1 MGTLADICVLE
12 EVLVLPI
19 DADET
24 KRPVDI
30 VVPATMW
37 CPEWCTSKALQDGE
51 KKVDTAGVQL
61 DSLALKLT
69 DVERNLDENELESLE
84 NESVME
90 LLESVTEVKNE
101 YQNLR
106 KDLQEVQQLQKEMTN
121 SLRYQLRNMT
131 QTFRGLKKKIESNSI
146 PVHLVPPPA
155 GSSSRGAGHEAR
167 EAQHHAHPPGQ
178 LLLPQ
183 PDLTV
188 HDHGPRRVMGG
199 GGGGSMLKSV
209 SKN

>member
-1 MGTLADICVLE
+1 MITNALCDLE
-12 EVLVLPI
+12 
-19 DADET
+19 
-24 KRPVDI
+24 K
-30 VVPATMW
+30 
-37 CPEWCTSKALQDGE
+37 C
-51 KKVDTAGVQL
+51 VDTAGLQL
-61 DSLALKLT
+61 DTLALKLT

-106 KDLQEVQQLQKEMTN
+106 KDLQEVQQLQKEMTS

-146 PVHLVPPPA
+146 PVHLVPPPNGA
-155 GSSSRGAGHEAR
+155 SSRGGTNEPR
-167 EAQHHAHPPGQ
+167 ESHPHAQPHM
-178 LLLPQ
+178 LPQ

-188 HDHGPRRVMGG
+188 HDHGPRRATGV
-199 GGGGSMLKSV
+199 LKSV

>member
-1 MGTLADICVLE
+1 MITNALCDLE
-12 EVLVLPI
+12 
-19 DADET
+19 
-24 KRPVDI
+24 K
-30 VVPATMW
+30 
-37 CPEWCTSKALQDGE
+37 C
-51 KKVDTAGVQL
+51 VDTAGVQL

-106 KDLQEVQQLQKEMTN
+106 KDLQEVQQLQKEMTC

-131 QTFRGLKKKIESNSI
+131 QTFRVLKKKIESNSV
-146 PVHLVPPPA
+146 PVHHLPPPTGA
-155 GSSSRGAGHEAR
+155 GGSSRSGATDHQQLQQ
-167 EAQHHAHPPGQ
+167 QHHHHHHREPLTAGVRM
-178 LLLPQ
+178 LPQ
-183 PDLTV
+183 PDLTTAHV
-188 HDHGPRRVMGG
+188 HASGTKRSGG
-199 GGGGSMLKSV
+199 LLLLKSG

>member
-1 MGTLADICVLE
+1 MISNALCDLEKCVY
-12 EVLVLPI
+12 
-19 DADET
+19 
-24 KRPVDI
+24 
-30 VVPATMW
+30 
-37 CPEWCTSKALQDGE
+37 
-51 KKVDTAGVQL
+51 TAGVQL
-61 DSLALKLT
+61 DSLAVKLT
-69 DVERNLDENELESLE
+69 DVERNLDENELESIE

-155 GSSSRGAGHEAR
+155 GSSSRNAGHEAR
-167 EAQHHAHPPGQ
+167 DSQHHPHPPH
-178 LLLPQ
+178 LLPQ

-188 HDHGPRRVMGG
+188 HDHGPRRAAG
-199 GGGGSMLKSV
+199 MLKSGKRTLV
-209 SKN
+209 RTLRALYGQFVPDLVWTVFYLTHWRTLHVNYCKL

>member
-1 MGTLADICVLE
+1 MISNALCDLE
-12 EVLVLPI
+12 
-19 DADET
+19 
-24 KRPVDI
+24 K
-30 VVPATMW
+30 
-37 CPEWCTSKALQDGE
+37 C
-51 KKVDTAGVQL
+51 VDTAGVQL

-155 GSSSRGAGHEAR
+155 GSSSRGAGGHEGR
-167 EAQHHAHPPGQ
+167 EAQHHHAHPPGQ

-188 HDHGPRRVMGG
+188 HDHGPRRLMGG
-199 GGGGSMLKSV
+199 AGGSMLKSV

>member
-1 MGTLADICVLE
+1 MITNALCDLE
-12 EVLVLPI
+12 
-19 DADET
+19 
-24 KRPVDI
+24 K
-30 VVPATMW
+30 
-37 CPEWCTSKALQDGE
+37 C
-51 KKVDTAGVQL
+51 VDTAGVQL

-106 KDLQEVQQLQKEMTN
+106 KDLQEVQQLQKEMTS

-131 QTFRGLKKKIESNSI
+131 QTFRGLKKKIESNAI
-146 PVHLVPPPA
+146 PVHLVPGPA
-155 GSSSRGAGHEAR
+155 GSSSRTAGNEAR
-167 EAQHHAHPPGQ
+167 EQAHPQNPPH
-178 LLLPQ
+178 LLPQ

-188 HDHGPRRVMGG
+188 HDHGPRRVPV
-199 GGGGSMLKSV
+199 MLKSV

>member
-1 MGTLADICVLE
+1 MITNALCDLE
-12 EVLVLPI
+12 
-19 DADET
+19 
-24 KRPVDI
+24 K
-30 VVPATMW
+30 
-37 CPEWCTSKALQDGE
+37 C
-51 KKVDTAGVQL
+51 VDTAGVQL

-106 KDLQEVQQLQKEMTN
+106 KDLQEVQQLQKEMTC

-131 QTFRGLKKKIESNSI
+131 QTFRVLKKKIESNSV
-146 PVHLVPPPA
+146 PVHHLPPPTGA
-155 GSSSRGAGHEAR
+155 GGSSRSGTADHQQQQ
-167 EAQHHAHPPGQ
+167 QHHREPLTAGVRM
-178 LLLPQ
+178 LPQ
-183 PDLTV
+183 PDLTTAHV
-188 HDHGPRRVMGG
+188 HASSTKRSGG
-199 GGGGSMLKSV
+199 LLLLKSG

>member
-1 MGTLADICVLE
+1 MISNALCDLE
-12 EVLVLPI
+12 
-19 DADET
+19 
-24 KRPVDI
+24 K
-30 VVPATMW
+30 
-37 CPEWCTSKALQDGE
+37 C
-51 KKVDTAGVQL
+51 VDTAGVQL

-155 GSSSRGAGHEAR
+155 GSSSRNAAHDAR
-167 EAQHHAHPPGQ
+167 GEMPHHPHPPH

-188 HDHGPRRVMGG
+188 HDHGPRRATG
-199 GGGGSMLKSV
+199 MLKSGKRTLV
-209 SKN
+209 RTLRALYGQFVPDLVWTVFYLAHWRPLRVNYCKL

>member
-1 MGTLADICVLE
+1 MISNALCDLE
-12 EVLVLPI
+12 
-19 DADET
+19 
-24 KRPVDI
+24 K
-30 VVPATMW
+30 
-37 CPEWCTSKALQDGE
+37 C
-51 KKVDTAGVQL
+51 VDTAGVQL
-61 DSLALKLT
+61 DTLALKLT

-155 GSSSRGAGHEAR
+155 GSSSRGAGHEGR
-167 EAQHHAHPPGQ
+167 DGQHQPQPQ
-178 LLLPQ
+178 LPQLLPQ

-188 HDHGPRRVMGG
+188 HDHGPRRTAGI
-199 GGGGSMLKSV
+199 LKSGKRALV
-209 SKN
+209 RMLRALYGQFVPDLVWTVLYRTHWRTLRVNYCKL

>member
-1 MGTLADICVLE
+1 MISNALCDLE
-12 EVLVLPI
+12 
-19 DADET
+19 
-24 KRPVDI
+24 K
-30 VVPATMW
+30 
-37 CPEWCTSKALQDGE
+37 C
-51 KKVDTAGVQL
+51 VDTAGVQL

-155 GSSSRGAGHEAR
+155 GSSSRGAGHEA
-167 EAQHHAHPPGQ
+167 QHHAHPPGQ

-188 HDHGPRRVMGG
+188 HDHGPRRVV

>member
-1 MGTLADICVLE
+1 MISNALCDLE
-12 EVLVLPI
+12 
-19 DADET
+19 
-24 KRPVDI
+24 K
-30 VVPATMW
+30 
-37 CPEWCTSKALQDGE
+37 C
-51 KKVDTAGVQL
+51 VDTAGVQL
-61 DSLALKLT
+61 DTLALKLT

-155 GSSSRGAGHEAR
+155 GSSSRGAGNEGR
-167 EAQHHAHPPGQ
+167 ETQHQQSHPPQ
-178 LLLPQ
+178 LLPQ

-188 HDHGPRRVMGG
+188 HDHGPRRATA
-199 GGGGSMLKSV
+199 MLKSGKRALV
-209 SKN
+209 RMLRALYGQFVPDLVWTVLYRTHWRTLRVNYCKM